1 MLFRSIECR
10 INAEDPDNNFAP
22 SPGKISYLLMP
33 GGGNGL
39 RVDSAVYAGYTI
51 PPYYDSMIAKVITKG
66 KDRNEAIAKMKRALD
81 EFVIEGIKT
90 NIDFQLE
97 LLNNDMYRKGEFD
110 TSFISK
116 LLE

>member
-1 MLFRSIECR
+1 
-10 INAEDPDNNFAP
+10 
-22 SPGKISYLLMP
+22 
-33 GGGNGL
+33 
-39 RVDSAVYAGYTI
+39 
-51 PPYYDSMIAKVITKG
+51 
-66 KDRNEAIAKMKRALD
+66 MKRALD

-97 LLNNDMYRKGEFD
+97 LLNNEMYRKGEFD